1 MTLGVTPLQLQTMR
15 IHLIK
20 ESLNKNIKRTN
31 NPRVSEIARKVSE
44 EKTLDALALLDE
56 QYKAKV
62 ERMIHL
68 KKGKKIE
75 KEMSFVDHQ
84 P

>member
-1 MTLGVTPLQLQTMR
+1 MTIGVTPLQLQTMR

-31 NPRVSEIARKVSE
+31 NPRVREIARKVSE

>member
-1 MTLGVTPLQLQTMR
+1 MTIGVTPLQLQTMR

-20 ESLNKNIKRTN
+20 EILNKNIKRTN
-31 NPRVSEIARKVSE
+31 NPKVSEITRKVSE
-44 EKTLDALALLDE
+44 EKTLNAIALLDQ

-68 KKGKKIE
+68 KKGKNLKR
-75 KEMSFVDHQ
+75 K
-84 P
+84 

>member
-1 MTLGVTPLQLQTMR
+1 MTIGVTPLQLQTMR

-56 QYKAKV
+56 QYKAKE

-68 KKGKKIE
+68 KKGKKID